1 MTDARWG
8 AISGSATLGRGHD
21 VLDHPLKQQVMQIQ
35 AERALTPA
43 AVIKAYYLNSR
54 NNVGITGLA
63 YRDQVLGLQ
72 VRYSF

>member
-1 MTDARWG
+1 
-8 AISGSATLGRGHD
+8 
-21 VLDHPLKQQVMQIQ
+21 MQIQ

-43 AVIKAYYLNSR
+43 MVVKAYYLNSR